1 MEELMKMVSN
11 VGFPIAITA
20 YVMIRFEGKLDRLT
34 ETITKLVVAI
44 ENQG

>member
-1 MEELMKMVSN
+1 MKMVSN

>member
-1 MEELMKMVSN
+1 MEELIKMVSN

-44 ENQG
+44 ENQR